1 MFPLVLTILIII
13 YQSRFSLIDF
23 HFIYCYD
30 LSVQSSDDDVRRNKT
45 LIILRR

>member
-1 MFPLVLTILIII
+1 MFHLVSTILRII
-13 YQSRFSLIDF
+13 YQSRVSLIAF